1 MLINRLMNLSA
12 VEMRGTARRENV
24 ASEAET
30 NADSPSFDQIHSDK
44 QVQCPYGYLAKDG
57 VIQYNGAT
65 FMCDPDTNSI
75 CMGDMWDPKKVLN
88 VNLPSGGQL
97 KININNF
104 GDISRAV
111 SMFSPEDLGAIM
123 RAIYQYNHCTAKL
136 EELDGEE
143 SKVMDAAD
151 NDKQADQTFSELK
164 EKLIEEHRLT
174 PDNIKKEDDW
184 REMDEEQWDK
194 LIGHIDQYIDDF
206 KEKLKHM
213 EEVRKEAA
221 MKAMAEAP
229 AAMRAAAASKAM
241 LHAMSG
247 GIAGGE
253 SDGDVSE
260 LEKLSWTYELETD
273 DQVVLATAKMA
284 NEFAPDMLSKSQE
297 IALTGDTSVGISET
311 ENLKEC
317 ASVTEDANQKVWTIT
332 AFGQDGIICKQC
344 TMDGESKELW
354 RIDYKNAGDA
364 EKVWKFLEQFD
375 KDADLK
381 FAGSKEF
388 WEDFL

>member
-1 MLINRLMNLSA
+1 MAGMALYFNGMIGNKVSFLYLRPLGPFRGSGAAVTDRSAAERRIMLINGLMNPSA
-12 VEMRGTARRENV
+12 VEMRGTARRENA

-30 NADSPSFDQIHSDK
+30 NADSPSFDQIHS
-44 QVQCPYGYLAKDG
+44 
-57 VIQYNGAT
+57 
-65 FMCDPDTNSI
+65 
-75 CMGDMWDPKKVLN
+75 
-88 VNLPSGGQL
+88 
-97 KININNF
+97 
-104 GDISRAV
+104 
-111 SMFSPEDLGAIM
+111 
-123 RAIYQYNHCTAKL
+123 
-136 EELDGEE
+136 
-143 SKVMDAAD
+143 
-151 NDKQADQTFSELK
+151 DKQADQTFSELK

-247 GIAGGE
+247 GLAGGE
-253 SDGDVSE
+253 PDGDVSE

-381 FAGSKEF
+381 FVGSKEF
-388 WEDFL
+388 WEDFLAGNISGDEWRE